1 MDPTIRVAVVGGGIA
16 GLAAAWQLRRRAV
29 AGGRGVEVRLVEA
42 EERLGGRIASERRDG
57 FLVEAGPDSFV
68 VRKPAAVELAGEVEL
83 GERLVGT
90 RPEHQRVW
98 LLRRGRLVE
107 VPPGMGIVPCRL
119 APVFAS
125 EILSWRGKLRLS
137 LDLVLPRRRRTG
149 DESLGAFLRRRF
161 GREAV
166 EGFAGPLMAGI
177 YSADPETLSL
187 QATFPHFA
195 AIERHRGSLIRGL
208 RDAGDTGSPTSARVA
223 PAGGMGE
230 LVEALVAALGDGG
243 GEGDAVTLTRGRR
256 VVRLERVPEGAGTQ
270 APVRET
276 ATAGLAGEAA
286 HAGTRLLGG
295 EPWPGLAPEAGD
307 EPRRERRGAGWRGGG
322 ESASPRSDTAPARD
336 AGAGRAAT
344 AGGHVCCGSAAA
356 HWRLVLDDGDA
367 FCADAVILALP
378 AFAAAALTAPFAPRL
393 AAGLAAIDYV
403 STATVT
409 IAFREADLP
418 RPLDGYGFVVP
429 AAEGRRITA
438 VTFSSAKFPGRAPAG
453 GALMRVFLG
462 GPGGAALLDR
472 DDADLVAVAR
482 EELASI
488 WGLAASPRFALLH
501 RHPRATPRYDVGHR
515 DRVAALHALLPPTL
529 HLAGA
534 AYHGLGIP
542 DCITSGRQAA
552 DAALSAP

>member
-1 MDPTIRVAVVGGGIA
+1 
-16 GLAAAWQLRRRAV
+16 
-29 AGGRGVEVRLVEA
+29 
-42 EERLGGRIASERRDG
+42 
-57 FLVEAGPDSFV
+57 
-68 VRKPAAVELAGEVEL
+68 
-83 GERLVGT
+83 
-90 RPEHQRVW
+90 
-98 LLRRGRLVE
+98 
-107 VPPGMGIVPCRL
+107 MGIVPCRL

-230 LVEALVAALGDGG
+230 LVEALVAALGEGG
-243 GEGDAVTLTRGRR
+243 GEGGAVTLTRGRR
-256 VVRLERVPEGAGTQ
+256 VVRLERVPAGAGTE
-270 APVRET
+270 AP
-276 ATAGLAGEAA
+276 A
-286 HAGTRLLGG
+286 
-295 EPWPGLAPEAGD
+295 PG
-307 EPRRERRGAGWRGGG
+307 RGAG
-322 ESASPRSDTAPARD
+322 
-336 AGAGRAAT
+336 
-344 AGGHVCCGSAAA
+344 AGGAALARSHACCGSAAA
-356 HWRLVLDDGDA
+356 HWRLGLDDGDA

-393 AAGLAAIDYV
+393 AAGLAAIDHV

-409 IAFREADLP
+409 LAFREADLP

-438 VTFSSAKFPGRAPAG
+438 VTFSSAKFPDRAPAG
-453 GALMRVFLG
+453 GALLRVFLG

-482 EELASI
+482 EELAAI
-488 WGLAASPRFALLH
+488 WGLAAPPRFALLH
-501 RHPRATPRYDVGHR
+501 RHPRATPHYDVGHR
-515 DRVAALHALLPPTL
+515 DRVAALHSLLPPAL

-542 DCITSGRQAA
+542 DCITSGRNAA
-552 DAALSAP
+552 DAALA

>member
-1 MDPTIRVAVVGGGIA
+1 MNPTTRVAVVGGGIA
-16 GLAAAWQLRRRAV
+16 GLAAAWQLRRRGLAE
-29 AGGRGVEVRLVEA
+29 RREVEVRLVEG
-42 EERLGGRIASERRDG
+42 EGRLGGRIASERREG

-68 VRKPAAVELAGEVEL
+68 VRKPAAVELAGEVGL
-83 GERLVGT
+83 GGRLVGT

-137 LDLVLPRRRRTG
+137 LDLVLPRRRRGG

-166 EGFAGPLMAGI
+166 EAFAGPLMAGI

-208 RDAGDTGSPTSARVA
+208 RDAGDAGSPTSARVA

-230 LVEALVAALGDGG
+230 LVDALAAALAEGG
-243 GEGDAVTLTRGRR
+243 GEGGAVTLTRGRR
-256 VVRLERVPEGAGTQ
+256 VVRLERVP
-270 APVRET
+270 
-276 ATAGLAGEAA
+276 
-286 HAGTRLLGG
+286 
-295 EPWPGLAPEAGD
+295 
-307 EPRRERRGAGWRGGG
+307 GGG
-322 ESASPRSDTAPARD
+322 GSASPRSDDAPARG
-336 AGAGRAAT
+336 AGAR
-344 AGGHVCCGSAAA
+344 GGHACCGSPAA

-378 AFAAAALTAPFAPRL
+378 AFAAAALAAPFAPRL
-393 AAGLAAIDYV
+393 AAGLGAIDYV

-409 IAFREADLP
+409 LAYREADLP

-429 AAEGRRITA
+429 AAERRRITA
-438 VTFSSAKFPGRAPAG
+438 VTFSSAKFPDRAPAG
-453 GALMRVFLG
+453 GALLRVFLG
-462 GPGGAALLDR
+462 GPLGAALLDR

-482 EELASI
+482 EELAAI
-488 WGLAASPRFALLH
+488 WGLAASPRFAQLH

-515 DRVAALHALLPPTL
+515 DRVAALHALLPPGL

-552 DAALSAP
+552 NAALA